1 MNCNIAIDPGAS
13 GGIAWR
19 DNDGIVFTAPMPD
32 TPGGVLSTLR
42 NILANTPAP
51 ATVALEK
58 VGGYTGGTGQPG
70 SAMFKFGQGY
80 GFLQGVL
87 MALNAR
93 IELVTPQAWQRAL
106 GLGTRD
112 KTQSKAD
119 WKRKLRSEAERLFPG
134 ANVTLKTAD
143 ALLILEYAT
152 RAESRK
158 AARHETHHRN
168 NQGEIPQGKAPAGQL
183 EAQGAGV

>member
-1 MNCNIAIDPGAS
+1 MRQQGAVACGAAGMADAAAGRGAEMKCTIAIDPGES
-13 GGIAWR
+13 GGIAWW

-42 NILANTPAP
+42 NILASMPAP

-80 GFLQGVL
+80 GFLQGAL
-87 MALNAR
+87 MAMGAR
-93 IELVTPQAWQRAL
+93 IELVTPQVWQKAL

-112 KTQSKAD
+112 KAQPAAV

-143 ALLILEYAT
+143 ALLILEYAA
-152 RAESRK
+152 RAEK
-158 AARHETHHRN
+158 QKGGT
-168 NQGEIPQGKAPAGQL
+168 P
-183 EAQGAGV
+183 